1 MTSNVK
7 NSLLLI
13 FEKVILLGLSFINSI
28 LLARLAGPATFGEY
42 SYIVSFAGIFAPF
55 AVMGLNNIVTKYV
68 VKHPQ
73 NSHYYISSALAAR
86 FIGATAAIAIALL
99 IVYSVPQQ
107 TTDPKLI
114 VILVA
119 MQGFSLFYVIE
130 FYYLAKKQVALLL
143 KLRLSIL
150 LIINV
155 VKLVVILN
163 SATLTTLIILQG
175 LEYVIIGCSYYCIY
189 LYQQHHKNLKKQPS
203 KNTVLALCQKGKWLL
218 MSGIAATLYLKIDQ
232 IMIAYLVDSESVA
245 YYAAAAKLSE
255 FWYVF
260 PVLIANVFTAQLS
273 LYRFKNQ
280 TRYIQLIHKLISL
293 MTLAALILS
302 VTTWLVAEPVITFLY
317 GEQYQQSA
325 AILSVH
331 IFASIFIFQR
341 AILSKWIIIEKL
353 YKFSLLS
360 SLLGAFTNI
369 ILNLIFIPKYA
380 GLGAAWATVIS
391 YMVASYGF
399 LFFNMKTKQYAQLL
413 HQAMLHSPSIIKE
426 SIKQLISRRP

>member
-1 MTSNVK
+1 MASNVK

-42 SYIVSFAGIFAPF
+42 SYIVSFAGIFAPL

-73 NSHYYISSALAAR
+73 NSHYYISSALTAR
-86 FIGATAAIAIALL
+86 FIGATVAIAMVLL

-150 LIINV
+150 LIINI
-155 VKLVVILN
+155 VKLVAILN

-189 LYQQHHKNLKKQPS
+189 LYQQHHKNLKKTPS
-203 KNTVLALCQKGKWLL
+203 KNTLLALCQKGKWLL
-218 MSGIAATLYLKIDQ
+218 MSGVAATLYLKIDQ
-232 IMIAYLVDSESVA
+232 IMLAQLVGSEPVA

-273 LYRFKNQ
+273 QYKLKNK
-280 TRYIQLIHKLISL
+280 TRYAQLIRQLISL
-293 MTLAALILS
+293 MTIAALVLS
-302 VTTWLVAEPVITFLY
+302 ISTWLIAEPLVTLLF
-317 GEQYQQSA
+317 GEQYKQSG

-360 SLLGAFTNI
+360 SLLGALTNI
-369 ILNLIFIPKYA
+369 ILNLILIPQYA

-391 YMVASYGF
+391 YMIASYGF
-399 LFFNMKTKQYAQLL
+399 LFFNVKTKQYAQLL